1 MFEPYMLGVMQ
12 RPSEPYM
19 MEAFDKLGLYTKRE
33 KYDPE
38 EPEMLQMAFRAMDSK
53 KKGYLSLE
61 VTENIFSD
69 RVKVMSDDDD
79 KNYEDI

>member
-1 MFEPYMLGVMQ
+1 
-12 RPSEPYM
+12 
-19 MEAFDKLGLYTKRE
+19 
-33 KYDPE
+33 
-38 EPEMLQMAFRAMDSK
+38 MAFRAMDSK